1 MHVLE
6 PQERCMV
13 DWLIPTGT
21 RKLMVYVSHICHA
34 DARINLSKLYTLVG
48 ATVAGALDDLLGDLS
63 DLA

>member
-1 MHVLE
+1 
-6 PQERCMV
+6 MV